1 MKDQQSDS
9 LPTESNQPPRRPYVR
24 PELMVYGT
32 IRNLT
37 QQGGPGRNADGGNNA
52 RGNRT

>member
-1 MKDQQSDS
+1 MKDQQPDS
-9 LPTESNQPPRRPYVR
+9 SPTESNLPARRPYVR
-24 PELMVYGT
+24 PELTVYGT

-37 QQGGPGRNADGGNNA
+37 QQGGPNRLPDGGNNA